1 VNLRKRTETRRG
13 TERPASRA
21 GISRRGFV
29 TAGALAS
36 VGAALHGCAFPAR
49 APYDVLVLGAGMSG
63 MAAARDLARAGLDV
77 AVLEARDRVGGR
89 METRY
94 GEAPHGLEVGAQMVH
109 GSRAPTWALIKEFGI
124 ETRPLPGWSRARY
137 TQKEG
142 FRTPS
147 PEHEAEVHRRLDE
160 AYHAYR
166 GADVSYQT
174 FLKPMSFSEEDLPT
188 VNENALSWSA
198 EPDEVSLQAAMEDQ
212 AAWDAYLDQN
222 YQVVGGYSS
231 LAAKLAET
239 IAGRIRLSSPV
250 TMVEW
255 RPGKVRVIC
264 SRQGHEERLQARRA
278 LVTLPVGILKS
289 GRPVFDPVLPAQKRG
304 ALDGLEMG
312 RVVVLH
318 FLFDD
323 WFWRGPTGLRGW
335 VSHQGRVSFYDP
347 HPSGKGMPALEGW
360 ITGRAAQELSDLGEK
375 DGIGRAL
382 GWIGAAFPTSGVARR
397 VQFSAMRD
405 WIRDPWSR
413 GSYSYTK
420 PGAGAQRAALA
431 TPIQNT
437 LYFAGEA
444 TQPAPHYQTVHG
456 AYMSGR
462 RAAAEIISSLGLAI

>member
-1 VNLRKRTETRRG
+1 MNR
-13 TERPASRA
+13 
-21 GISRRGFV
+21 ISRRGFV
-29 TAGALAS
+29 KATALAS
-36 VGAALHGCAFPAR
+36 AGAALHGCAFHAR
-49 APYDVLVLGAGMSG
+49 PPYDVLVLGAGMSG
-63 MAAARDLARAGLDV
+63 MSAARDLLRAGLDV

-109 GSRAPTWALIKEFGI
+109 GSRAPTWELIKEFGI
-124 ETRPLPGWSRARY
+124 ETRPLAGWSRARR
-137 TQKEG
+137 TPQGG

-147 PEHEAEVHRRLDE
+147 PEHEEEIRRRLDE

-166 GADVSYQT
+166 GPDVDYQT
-174 FLKPMSFSEEDLPT
+174 FLRPLAFSEDDLPS
-188 VNENALSWSA
+188 VNENAFSWSA
-198 EPDEVSLQAAMEDQ
+198 EPDEVSLQAAMEDS

-231 LAAKLAET
+231 LAGKLAET
-239 IAGRIRLSSPV
+239 LVGRIHLSSPV
-250 TMVEW
+250 TMIEW

-289 GRPVFDPVLPAQKRG
+289 GRPVFDPALPASKRH
-304 ALDGLEMG
+304 ALAGLEMG
-312 RVVVLH
+312 RVVVVH

-323 WFWRGPTGLRGW
+323 WFWRGPEGLRGW

-347 HPSGKGMPALEGW
+347 HPGGKGMPALEGW
-360 ITGRAAQELSDLGEK
+360 VTGRAAQELSDLGEK
-375 DGIGRAL
+375 EGTARAL
-382 GWIGAAFPTSGVARR
+382 GWVEAAFPTSGARRR
-397 VQFSAMRD
+397 VQFSVLRD
-405 WIRDPWSR
+405 WIRDPYAR

-420 PGAGAQRAALA
+420 PGGGAQRAALA
-431 TPIQNT
+431 TPLQNT

-444 TQPAPHYQTVHG
+444 TQAAPHYQTVHG

-462 RAAAEIISSLGLAI
+462 RAAAEILSSLGLAT